1 MKLGARFIGFAS
13 DGAEKGVKRPTFI
26 WLIFLTVSSTSYNL
40 RFKTVQNTWVS
51 ASHFWLMTAILAWVV
66 KDILNFPVG
75 KRALTPG
82 RGWCFIQITLCLS
95 FTFSLLWWEGLFFSD
110 NKGMVR
116 HILNVKICFH
126 SMQTCA
132 ISYWPC
138 VQYLA
143 TYKKYDQ
150 SIQNGRATW
159 PQISTC
165 SYVFIMDEHMSI

>member
-1 MKLGARFIGFAS
+1 MFYPDHA
-13 DGAEKGVKRPTFI
+13 
-26 WLIFLTVSSTSYNL
+26 
-40 RFKTVQNTWVS
+40 
-51 ASHFWLMTAILAWVV
+51 
-66 KDILNFPVG
+66 
-75 KRALTPG
+75 
-82 RGWCFIQITLCLS
+82 LS
-95 FTFSLLWWEGLFFSD
+95 FLHVFTSLVKGLFFSD

-132 ISYWPC
+132 ISYWPY

-165 SYVFIMDEHMSI
+165 SYVFIMNEHMSIWKCFETYSHDWTAPSTKLDSTCNSTCMHSNLVQRYIQSGWCLVLSSSWIVQIRYNTHALKENCPRILQNANWNTQRLMHRPSN